1 MNFEDEDYSYLDDEV
16 EETDLDL
23 ELLNSIENISKSEMN
38 KIIKEIDSEVNTK
51 EEEEENLED
60 NFKF

>member
-38 KIIKEIDSEVNTK
+38 KIIKEIDSEVDTK
-51 EEEEENLED
+51 EEEENLDD

>member
-16 EETDLDL
+16 EETNLDL

-38 KIIKEIDSEVNTK
+38 KIIKEIDSEVDTK
-51 EEEEENLED
+51 EEEENLED

>member
-51 EEEEENLED
+51 EEEENLED

>member
-38 KIIKEIDSEVNTK
+38 KIIKEIDSEVDTK
-51 EEEEENLED
+51 EEEENLED